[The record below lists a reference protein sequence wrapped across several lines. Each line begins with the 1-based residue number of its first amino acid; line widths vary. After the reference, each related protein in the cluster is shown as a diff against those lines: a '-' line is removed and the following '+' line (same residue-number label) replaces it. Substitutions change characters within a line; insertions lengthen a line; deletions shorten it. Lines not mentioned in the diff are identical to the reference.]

1 MSLNR
6 GRSFS
11 TCKSCE
17 KFVCSL
23 RPVWCLRFGTVPSA
37 NRTPK
42 NPKLVATN
50 APGGA
55 GYWAQLHEVGIAA
68 GLDVLGVAPAGVM
81 QRALQQLQD
90 REERGLVNGMKFTY
104 LRPERST
111 HPATLVEEA
120 RTVIVGMRSYAFDA
134 PENSIDGPAARVA
147 RYAWDDHYGH
157 LKNSLTQVAARLRT
171 DGHRATVFA
180 DDNSIVDR
188 EIAYLAGL
196 GWFGRNA
203 NILVPGKGSMLVIGC
218 IVTTADLPIA
228 TPIEDGCGT
237 CVRCQPACPTGAIIE
252 PGVIDANR
260 CLSWLL
266 QKPGIF
272 DRTHREALGDRIYG
286 CDDCQTVC
294 PPTKRGGSLPVVAH
308 HAPFVDAVAWLH
320 LDDNA
325 LEAACDGWYV
335 HGRDMTWVR
344 RNLLIILGNI
354 ADPSD
359 ERVVDVVRR
368 YLSHE
373 RAELRAHAVWSAA
386 RLGLNSLLH
395 FDDPDELVAEELAH
409 LPTLRGDL

>member
-1 MSLNR
+1 MSLNL
-6 GRSFS
+6 GLSSS
-11 TCKSCE
+11 TCRNCE

-23 RPVWCLRFGTVPSA
+23 RPVWCLRFGTVPLA

-42 NPKLVATN
+42 NPKLVASN
-50 APGGA
+50 APSGA

-81 QRALQQLQD
+81 HRALQQLQD

-120 RTVIVGMRSYAFDA
+120 RTVIVGMRSYAFDT
-134 PENSIDGPAARVA
+134 PDSTIDGPAARVA

-157 LKNSLTQVAARLRT
+157 LKASLTQVAARLRT

-266 QKPGIF
+266 QKPGVF

-294 PPTKRGGSLPVVAH
+294 PPTKRGGSLPAVAH
-308 HAPFVDAVAWLH
+308 HAPFIDAVAWLH

-386 RLGLNSLLH
+386 RLGLNSLLY